1 MCKDERFDFILQYL
15 KQNKR
20 MSIDEICSFCSVS
33 KEIASADLEQLLSGD
48 KIIRTYSGA
57 MYKHNDHEKKTANYA
72 KRLTIDSMEKRK
84 IAQKAYELV
93 NEGEMVILDTST
105 TVETF
110 SYSLKYKKCTVITNS
125 IEVADVLM
133 YSDDVN
139 VLMLG
144 GKINKIHRFCYGS
157 LTINTLSNYYAD
169 KCFLGALGVSRE
181 GISVD
186 NEDDAE
192 VMRKMTE
199 QSREV
204 VVLADKSKFNRL
216 CHYKVCDLKNVSII
230 ITDELPDEDFINS
243 LKENGVELIVS

>member
-1 MCKDERFDFILQYL
+1 MNKEERVDFILQYL

-20 MSIDEICSFCSVS
+20 MSLEEICDFCNVTKEMASV
-33 KEIASADLEQLLSGD
+33 DLEQLLSED
-48 KIIRTYSGA
+48 KIIRTYNGA

-133 YSDDVN
+133 YSDEVDVF
-139 VLMLG
+139 MLG
-144 GKINKIHRFCYGS
+144 GKINKIHRFCYGNS
-157 LTINTLSNYYAD
+157 TLNTLCNYYAD